1 MCDALKLLLYF
12 PKFLLDCVPF
22 QWCMLLRLMSIF
34 HIAHRII
41 LEVEKINTEK
51 SSGFFTNCNKPPH
64 GPLELC
70 ME

>member
-1 MCDALKLLLYF
+1 MVHASS
-12 PKFLLDCVPF
+12 V
-22 QWCMLLRLMSIF
+22 MSIF
-34 HIAHRII
+34 HIAHRIL
-41 LEVEKINTEK
+41 LEVEKINIEK